1 MCNFIFLVNTSK
13 KNQQRRVLKR
23 PKMTKEKFDLIN
35 NAQWSYEKKKRMRP
49 FVINTSFGKLISFIQ
64 VLVYLVIII
73 TNRKVKN
80 E

>member
-1 MCNFIFLVNTSK
+1 
-13 KNQQRRVLKR
+13 
-23 PKMTKEKFDLIN
+23 MTKEKFDLIN

-73 TNRKVKN
+73 TNRKIKS